1 MATEINLQSKDW
13 LNLIFDGRN
22 KDYGAYVLRNESS
35 KRHLIALFSVV
46 FAFVLLFSFSHFA
59 KMMGIDK
66 LNTHTTD
73 EEVIIRHIEMGK
85 SEIPEENIKRVVEP
99 TPIQK
104 LRPSIK
110 FTPPKVVADDQV
122 KPEDDMPS
130 QKELSDTKLDISVA
144 TIKNGDP
151 NGAKLKDLDEHKVI
165 MQEEKKP
172 EVFDIAEIQPEFPGG
187 EGELAKYLSNNIKY
201 PVICQENNIQGQVVV
216 QFVVSTTGI
225 ITDLKVVKGADK
237 YLDAEAIR
245 VLKLMPRWL
254 PGKQGGVPV
263 NVRFF
268 VPVTF
273 KLQ

>member
-216 QFVVSTTGI
+216 QFVVSTTGT

>member
-73 EEVIIRHIEMGK
+73 EEVKIRHIEMGK